1 MRCIITPNDSIL
13 IMIGY
18 SILFPL
24 LFSVPLLFRNHS
36 PGFSQVAIFSND
48 ISVPSHP
55 VVTGFVRLSA
65 LLDLM
70 MPCTPLAGGLS
81 DAI

>member
-1 MRCIITPNDSIL
+1 MRRIITPNDSIL
-13 IMIGY
+13 IMIGRG
-18 SILFPL
+18 ILFPVPL
-24 LFSVPLLFRNHS
+24 SAPLLFRNHS
-36 PGFSQVAIFSND
+36 PGFSQVAIPSID

-55 VVTGFVRLSA
+55 VVTALLRPSA

-70 MPCTPLAGGLS
+70 MPCILLTGNLS